1 MSDDIEET
9 VNRVS
14 EASKYSSA
22 DIAAL
27 AGELARIGETAKE
40 AFDRMAESFAEV
52 RRMAEEQ
59 TKPESSRQRFR
70 EKGKRRW

>member
-14 EASKYSSA
+14 EASKCSSA
-22 DIAAL
+22 DISII

-40 AFDRMAESFAEV
+40 AFERMAGSLSEVCKIAED
-52 RRMAEEQ
+52 Q

>member
-1 MSDDIEET
+1 MPDSLEET

-14 EASKYSSA
+14 EASKCSSA
-22 DIAAL
+22 DIAIL

-40 AFDRMAESFAEV
+40 AVERIAASLAEV
-52 RRMAEEQ
+52 HRIAEEQ

-70 EKGKRRW
+70 AKGKRRW